1 MSAPKSALTSAPEQA
16 GTPVRPVSALVFPR
30 RADLT
35 RAAEPT
41 SVFRRPAVKPR
52 HALAGVTAT
61 PARPTTRT
69 ILGAIAGAAVVGG
82 LVAGTPATASAGT
95 LSQRVPH
102 LHPGARGTLVVRLQR
117 ELSANGRNVPAT
129 GYFGNITKER
139 VKELQRRH
147 GWRPTGIAGARVWQ
161 VLLSDGH
168 PVSSPSITSYLAGHK
183 KTAPHRAPTT
193 SHQTASS
200 RAAATS
206 SVWGKIAQCESGGN
220 WHINTGNGFYGG
232 LQFSL
237 STWHG
242 FGGSGLP
249 SSHSRAQQIVVA
261 KRVQRSQGWGAWPTC
276 SARVGL
282 R

>member
-1 MSAPKSALTSAPEQA
+1 MSVPAD
-16 GTPVRPVSALVFPR
+16 GFGPVSAR

-35 RAAEPT
+35 RPAEPA
-41 SVFRRPAVKPR
+41 SVFRRRAVKPR
-52 HALAGVTAT
+52 RALAQVT
-61 PARPTTRT
+61 PGPSRRTTRT
-69 ILGAIAGAAVVGG
+69 VVGAIAGAAVVGG
-82 LVAGTPATASAGT
+82 LAAVTPATASAAT
-95 LSQRVPH
+95 ISQRIPH
-102 LHPGARGTLVVRLQR
+102 LHPGAHSGLVVRLQR

-147 GWRPTGIAGARVWQ
+147 GWRATGIAGARVWK

-168 PVSSPSITSYLAGHK
+168 SVSSPSITPYLAGHK
-183 KTAPHRAPTT
+183 KAAASHRAPAK
-193 SHQTASS
+193 SHKAASS
-200 RAAATS
+200 RSAATS
-206 SVWGKIAQCESGGN
+206 SVWDKIAKCESGGN

-242 FGGSGLP
+242 YGGSGLP
-249 SSHSRAQQIVVA
+249 SSHSRTEQIVVA
-261 KRVQRSQGWGAWPTC
+261 KRVQRSQGWGAWPAC
-276 SARVGL
+276 SARIGL